1 MSVYCTWLL
10 FEHPDQTA
18 AELAEA
24 GIAYHV
30 LGDDS
35 EAREIGSPYV
45 YLGSHVRPT
54 ADLPRGGSLEVG
66 SVPNH
71 CHPDAESD
79 ADPDIDD
86 VRWRVEF
93 LRIGIHEDAATYHHE
108 EHHGDATVV
117 LDRRQA
123 QELRDCLTRW
133 LDTEVRE

>member
-1 MSVYCTWLL
+1 MSVYASWLV

-54 ADLPRGGSLEVG
+54 ADLPRGGALEVG

-71 CHPDAESD
+71 CHPDAEWGVTD
-79 ADPDIDD
+79 TDD
-86 VRWRVEF
+86 ERWRVEF
-93 LRIGIHEDAATYHHE
+93 LRIGIHEDPATYHHE
-108 EHHGDATVV
+108 DNHGDATVV

-133 LDTEVRE
+133 LDAEVRW